1 MDGKMKLPIAEK
13 GYDIAAV
20 DAYISMLQ
28 EEYNKLYAWGSEL
41 EKRTDMPA
49 GEAASSEEIEA
60 LRTQNRS
67 LYNNCVA
74 FAKHI
79 KRLEKLRDE
88 QGRYMVDEL
97 NAAESRKK
105 CLEKEIADLEAKK
118 GLLEVSNESARGQAD
133 AVISAARN
141 QAQKTVAE
149 AQEQANLIVAEA
161 QKKAESIL
169 RERIGRMSAV
179 CAQLNDMFDKDE

>member
-1 MDGKMKLPIAEK
+1 MKLPVVDR
-13 GYDIAAV
+13 GYDIAAT

-28 EEYNKLYAWGSEL
+28 EEYNKIYAWGSEL
-41 EKRTDMPA
+41 EKRAEAPA

-88 QGRYMVDEL
+88 QGRYD
-97 NAAESRKK
+97 
-105 CLEKEIADLEAKK
+105 
-118 GLLEVSNESARGQAD
+118 
-133 AVISAARN
+133 
-141 QAQKTVAE
+141 
-149 AQEQANLIVAEA
+149 
-161 QKKAESIL
+161 
-169 RERIGRMSAV
+169 
-179 CAQLNDMFDKDE
+179 

>member
-1 MDGKMKLPIAEK
+1 MKLPVVDR
-13 GYDIAAV
+13 GYDIAAT

-28 EEYNKLYAWGSEL
+28 EEYNKIYAWGSEL
-41 EKRTDMPA
+41 EKRAEAPA

-79 KRLEKLRDE
+79 KRLEKLRDD

-105 CLEKEIADLEAKK
+105 ALEKEISDLEAQKN
-118 GLLEVSNESARGQAD
+118 LLKVSNESAPRQRKQLRKRPRHEYMLLFQSVFDKGMRIKI
-133 AVISAARN
+133 VISLVDKHRYLLFFRN
-141 QAQKTVAE
+141 
-149 AQEQANLIVAEA
+149 
-161 QKKAESIL
+161 
-169 RERIGRMSAV
+169 R
-179 CAQLNDMFDKDE
+179 

>member
-1 MDGKMKLPIAEK
+1 MKLPVVDR
-13 GYDIAAV
+13 GYDIAAT

-28 EEYNKLYAWGSEL
+28 EEYNKIYAWGSEL
-41 EKRTDMPA
+41 EKRAEAPA

-79 KRLEKLRDE
+79 KRLEKLRDD
-88 QGRYMVDEL
+88 QGRYMVDAL

-105 CLEKEIADLEAKK
+105 ALEKEISDLEAQKS
-118 GLLEVSNESARGQAD
+118 LLEVSNESARPVRCNSHRRARPGAED
-133 AVISAARN
+133 SYRSAGAGERNSRRGAEESRNYPARAYRQN
-141 QAQKTVAE
+141 VRRVRPA
-149 AQEQANLIVAEA
+149 
-161 QKKAESIL
+161 
-169 RERIGRMSAV
+169 
-179 CAQLNDMFDKDE
+179 

>member
-1 MDGKMKLPIAEK
+1 MKLPVVDR
-13 GYDIAAV
+13 GYDIAAT

-28 EEYNKLYAWGSEL
+28 EEYNKIYAWGSEL
-41 EKRTDMPA
+41 EKRAEAPA

-79 KRLEKLRDE
+79 KRLEKLRDD

-105 CLEKEIADLEAKK
+105 ALEKEISDRRAQPGAEDSYRSAGAGERNSRRGA
-118 GLLEVSNESARGQAD
+118 EESRNYPARAYRQNVRRVRPA
-133 AVISAARN
+133 
-141 QAQKTVAE
+141 
-149 AQEQANLIVAEA
+149 
-161 QKKAESIL
+161 
-169 RERIGRMSAV
+169 
-179 CAQLNDMFDKDE
+179 

>member
-1 MDGKMKLPIAEK
+1 MKLPVVDR
-13 GYDIAAV
+13 GYDIAAT

-28 EEYNKLYAWGSEL
+28 EEYNKIYAWGSEL
-41 EKRTDMPA
+41 EKRAEAPA
-49 GEAASSEEIEA
+49 GAAASSEEIEA

-79 KRLEKLRDE
+79 KRLEKLRDD

-105 CLEKEIADLEAKK
+105 ALEKEISDLEAQKS
-118 GLLEVSNESARGQAD
+118 LLEVSNESARGQSD
-133 AVISAARN
+133 AIVTAARS
-141 QAQKTVAE
+141 QAQKTVTE
-149 AQEQANLIVAEA
+149 AQEQANAIVAEA
-161 QKKAESIL
+161 QKKAETIL

-179 CAQLNDMFDKDE
+179 CAQLNDMFDKGE

>member
-1 MDGKMKLPIAEK
+1 MDGKMKLPIVEK
-13 GYDIAAV
+13 GYDIAAA

-28 EEYNKLYAWGSEL
+28 TEYNKLYAWGSEL
-41 EKRTDMPA
+41 EKRADMPA

-118 GLLEVSNESARGQAD
+118 SLLEVSNESARGQAD

>member
-1 MDGKMKLPIAEK
+1 MKLPVVDR
-13 GYDIAAV
+13 GYDIAAT

-28 EEYNKLYAWGSEL
+28 EEYNKIYAWGSEL
-41 EKRTDMPA
+41 EKRAEAPA

-79 KRLEKLRDE
+79 KRLEKLRDD

-97 NAAESRKK
+97 TAAESRKK
-105 CLEKEIADLEAKK
+105 ASHRRAQPGTEDSYRSAGAGGRNSRRGAE
-118 GLLEVSNESARGQAD
+118 ESRNYPARAYRQNVRRVRPA
-133 AVISAARN
+133 
-141 QAQKTVAE
+141 
-149 AQEQANLIVAEA
+149 
-161 QKKAESIL
+161 
-169 RERIGRMSAV
+169 
-179 CAQLNDMFDKDE
+179 

>member
-13 GYDIAAV
+13 GYDIAAA
-20 DAYISMLQ
+20 DAYIS
-28 EEYNKLYAWGSEL
+28 
-41 EKRTDMPA
+41 KRTDMPA
-49 GEAASSEEIEA
+49 GETASSEEIEA

>member
-1 MDGKMKLPIAEK
+1 MKLPVVDR
-13 GYDIAAV
+13 GYDIAAT

-28 EEYNKLYAWGSEL
+28 EEYNKIYTWGSEL
-41 EKRTDMPA
+41 EKRAEAPA

-88 QGRYMVDEL
+88 QGRYMIDEL

-105 CLEKEIADLEAKK
+105 ALEKEISDLEAQKS
-118 GLLEVSNESARGQAD
+118 LLEVSNESARGQSD
-133 AVISAARN
+133 AIVTAARS
-141 QAQKTVAE
+141 QAQKTVTE
-149 AQEQANLIVAEA
+149 AQEQANAIVAEA
-161 QKKAESIL
+161 QKKAETIL

-179 CAQLNDMFDKDE
+179 CAQLNDMFDKGE